1 MFYGDE
7 KAMEDW
13 QKQQQLSVLKIK
25 VERLEKENQTLRDE
39 AEEREKAIE
48 NAKQIVANRK
58 PVHWEAREA
67 VDNL

>member
-58 PVHWEAREA
+58 PVHWEVREA

>member
-7 KAMEDW
+7 DAAKDW
-13 QKQQQLSVLKIK
+13 QRKQELSVLKIK

-39 AEEREKAIE
+39 AEERAKAIE
-48 NAKQIVANRK
+48 NAKNIVASRK
-58 PVHWEAREA
+58 PMHWEEREA